1 MRKNK
6 RKKKGPRNKY
16 ITLTSVSFQMGVA
29 FYLAAYLGSYLD
41 EKYMFEK
48 KWSTISLILIALFFS
63 LYNILKQ
70 IKKINNEK

>member
-1 MRKNK
+1 MKVTDSPAAVEIVSAGDIK
-6 RKKKGPRNKY
+6 RE
-16 ITLTSVSFQMGVA
+16 
-29 FYLAAYLGSYLD
+29 AATNLGSYLD

-70 IKKINNEK
+70 LKKINNEK